1 MTMAGPE
8 ERAEELS
15 LLRRWRLLARP
26 VGALGAAETALLLS
40 SYAED
45 RLDEAGAETI
55 ETWLVDHPEAIGD
68 LIAARSADEG
78 AAPAA
83 SEAMVARAAALVAA
97 SDGNVVRFPAGG
109 VPMRRSWRAAA
120 AWSGLAASLLVTSLV
135 GFALGDNAYSNLAAK
150 GASAESAIH
159 ELLDPPAG
167 LFAVEDEDSAT

>member
-8 ERAEELS
+8 ERAEDLS
-15 LLRRWRLLARP
+15 LLRRWRLLARQA
-26 VGALGAAETALLLS
+26 GTLGEAETALLLAR
-40 SYAED
+40 YAD
-45 RLDEAGAETI
+45 GRLDEAGAEAI
-55 ETWLVDHPEAIGD
+55 EAWLVDHPEAIGD
-68 LIAARSADEG
+68 IIAARSADEG
-78 AAPAA
+78 AVPAA
-83 SEAMVARAAALVAA
+83 TEAMVARAAALIAA
-97 SDGNVVRFPAGG
+97 SDGNLVRFPAGG
-109 VPMRRSWRAAA
+109 APMRRNWRAAA